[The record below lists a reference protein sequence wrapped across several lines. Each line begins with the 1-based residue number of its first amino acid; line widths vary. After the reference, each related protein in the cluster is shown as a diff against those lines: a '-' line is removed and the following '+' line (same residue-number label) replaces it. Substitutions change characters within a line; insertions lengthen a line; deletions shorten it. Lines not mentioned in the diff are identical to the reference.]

1 LLRYRIGYRW
11 YSIAAAFG
19 KPQRIF
25 AAATSGDVSLPERE
39 WNHKGRQEQKQVKR
53 ASNEMRFGCRANVR
67 FHLAYASVRK
77 HFLVEAR
84 QRCRDFSSNKN

>member
-1 LLRYRIGYRW
+1 LAIEG
-11 YSIAAAFG
+11 AAFG

-53 ASNEMRFGCRANVR
+53 ASNKMRFNGGVDALFHFARAMVEQAAFTPIASRKSRLFVAGR
-67 FHLAYASVRK
+67 FWTLTR
-77 HFLVEAR
+77 AR
-84 QRCRDFSSNKN
+84 